1 MKTVV
6 ETIKERLPITEVL
19 SSYITV
25 QQSGNQFKAKCPFHN
40 ERTPS
45 FYISADRG
53 LYYCFGCGAKG
64 DIFSFVEQFEGLDF
78 KGTLKLL
85 AERAG
90 VSITKN
96 EGSYSDI
103 DPVYEIL
110 EKATVLYQDILS
122 KNNSAQEYLLKRG
135 LLKETIDSFRIGYV
149 PDDWRTIES
158 LCKTDSEKEV
168 AIRAGLIKKTEDK
181 LYDRFRKRIL
191 FPLMD
196 SSGRVVGFSGRNF
209 PEDDKGPKY
218 LNSPET
224 ELFQKSKLLFGF
236 DKAKFHI
243 KKHNF
248 AILVEGQ
255 MDLVI
260 SHQAGFRNT
269 VASSGTAVSEDSAQD
284 PFSNLSVLSR
294 LTPNL
299 FLAFD
304 GDKAGQSAMDRAAL
318 VALSLGMNPKV
329 VVLPGGVDPAEFIK
343 EKGVESWKEK
353 LKESKHF
360 IEHHLTIIKGQSQSP
375 HTFVRNIKEKLF
387 PFLARVASPIEKNL
401 YIRMIS
407 AEIGISEE
415 TIIEEL
421 SKVISNT
428 IVQNPVKENI
438 NPSLESTPYE
448 RLTALRKCFD
458 SPKIEQVVES
468 LNTLS
473 VGDILFSAP
482 SLPEDR
488 LDRALIL
495 VEREYSNI
503 SEQDRVR
510 VAEELVAKITEI
522 FLTTIRSD
530 YSLKL
535 KQAESKGDEIETE
548 RLSGLIQE
556 INKRIHERSSA

>member
-19 SSYITV
+19 SSYIAV

-40 ERTPS
+40 ERTAS

-64 DIFSFVEQFEGLDF
+64 DIFSFIEQFEGLDF

-90 VSITKN
+90 VPITSN
-96 EGSYSDI
+96 AGSYNDT
-103 DPVYEIL
+103 DPVYEML
-110 EKATVLYQDILS
+110 EKATLKYQSIL
-122 KNNSAQEYLLKRG
+122 KETPEALNYLLGRG
-135 LLKETIDSFRIGYV
+135 ILKETIDDFRIGYV
-149 PDDWRTIES
+149 KDEWRTIEN
-158 LCKTDSEKEV
+158 LCKTDSEKEI
-168 AIRAGLIKKTEDK
+168 AIRAGLIKKTEGK
-181 LYDRFRKRIL
+181 IYDRFRKRIL
-191 FPLMD
+191 FPLTD

-224 ELFQKSKLLFGF
+224 EVFQKSKLLFGF

-260 SHQAGFRNT
+260 SHQAGFKNT

-329 VVLPGGVDPAEFIK
+329 VVLPEGIDPADFIK
-343 EKGVESWKEK
+343 ENGVEAWKEK
-353 LKESKHF
+353 LKER
-360 IEHHLTIIKGQSQSP
+360 E
-375 HTFVRNIKEKLF
+375 RKEK
-387 PFLARVASPIEKNL
+387 
-401 YIRMIS
+401 M
-407 AEIGISEE
+407 
-415 TIIEEL
+415 
-421 SKVISNT
+421 
-428 IVQNPVKENI
+428 
-438 NPSLESTPYE
+438 
-448 RLTALRKCFD
+448 RK
-458 SPKIEQVVES
+458 
-468 LNTLS
+468 
-473 VGDILFSAP
+473 
-482 SLPEDR
+482 
-488 LDRALIL
+488 
-495 VEREYSNI
+495 
-503 SEQDRVR
+503 
-510 VAEELVAKITEI
+510 
-522 FLTTIRSD
+522 
-530 YSLKL
+530 
-535 KQAESKGDEIETE
+535 
-548 RLSGLIQE
+548 
-556 INKRIHERSSA
+556 